1 MLAVSV
7 LLDPVS
13 LALTI
18 AQVDGNLDALAD
30 YWPAFVDLG
39 WFFATVLLV
48 VLPGWFV
55 FVPAVRR
62 VVGQRNRNNRTLEEA
77 ISRYLRLLVLLVGV
91 FAGAVAA
98 GFTGFLTDSALVVAA
113 ATLALGVAAQS
124 VIGSLVSGMVLVV
137 DPEFNVG
144 DYVEWAE
151 GEGTIRSIT
160 LRVTRVQTPDGEVV
174 TIPNDVLTSQAI
186 TRPFG
191 HGRFRVVERVN
202 LSYDED
208 LDAALDQL
216 EAAAVDLEESLDAPN
231 PRTYVDDLGSDAV
244 VATVHFWVEDPDR
257 HDVLAV
263 RSAFARAATER
274 LDAAGLTVSPASKRE
289 LEGRV
294 EVGEAA

>member
-1 MLAVSV
+1 MLAVP
-7 LLDPVS
+7 LFLDPAT
-13 LALTI
+13 LAVTI

-30 YWPAFVDLG
+30 FWPAFVDLG

-48 VLPGWFV
+48 VVPGWFLL
-55 FVPAVRR
+55 VPAVRR
-62 VVGQRNRNNRTLEEA
+62 LVQQRNRNNRTLEEA
-77 ISRYLRLLVLLVGV
+77 ISRYLRLLVLVVGV
-91 FAGAVAA
+91 LAGAVAA
-98 GFTGFLTDSALVVAA
+98 GIAGFLTDSTLVVAA

-144 DYVEWAE
+144 DYVEWAD

-191 HGRFRVVERVN
+191 HGRFQVVEHVN

-208 LDAALDQL
+208 LEAAPGHL
-216 EAAAVDLEESLDAPN
+216 EAAAVALEESLDAPN
-231 PRTYVDDLGSDAV
+231 PRAYVDDLGSDAV
-244 VATVHFWVEDPDR
+244 VARVHFWVEDPDR
-257 HDVLAV
+257 YDVLAV
-263 RSAFARAATER
+263 RSAYARAVTER
-274 LDAAGLTVSPASKRE
+274 LDDAGLTVSPASKRN

-294 EVGEAA
+294 EVGEVA